1 MAGLGRRTHYRKH
14 LTDSILHDLPEP
26 NFDGG
31 ERVGKVVNTRGGNQ
45 FDVVVFDGNDSD
57 NDGVGFG
64 GQGGDGGSDS
74 GSGSG
79 SGGITVAA
87 NTVEDEN
94 HIGPDQHARR
104 PPASPAESAA
114 AEKLPL
120 HPQLAILPTKFHK
133 LVWVK
138 RGDFVIVQMGISSKS
153 NTSAAPAATSA
164 IKGSVNSDCDDY
176 HDKKES
182 DKDVDQTSSSTT
194 PSAVAN
200 EDDAGNG
207 IRMMITHILY
217 KNQVKHLK
225 SKGLW
230 PEHPEFV
237 TGTDVDALE
246 VDDAEQQQQQQQQKD
261 NYDDGIVYNDYFNN
275 DNNPNENGEYDD
287 GNEYYGYDEY
297 GNSNDDDLFVNTNRL
312 ARLEVQDSG
321 SDSDSSDDDE

>member
-45 FDVVVFDGNDSD
+45 FDVVVFDGHD
-57 NDGVGFG
+57 NDDDVVGL
-64 GQGGDGGSDS
+64 GQGGDGDS
-74 GSGSG
+74 GSGG
-79 SGGITVAA
+79 TTA

-94 HIGPDQHARR
+94 QSGPDQHARR

-138 RGDFVIVQMGISSKS
+138 RGDFVIVQMGISSKT
-153 NTSAAPAATSA
+153 NIAAAPAATPANS
-164 IKGSVNSDCDDY
+164 GSIGSSCDDY
-176 HDKKES
+176 HDQMES
-182 DKDVDQTSSSTT
+182 EKDVDQTSSSTT
-194 PSAVAN
+194 PSAVTN
-200 EDDAGNG
+200 DDDVGNG
-207 IRMMITHILY
+207 IRLMITHILY
-217 KNQVKHLK
+217 KDQVKHLK

-237 TGTDVDALE
+237 SGTDVDALE
-246 VDDAEQQQQQQQQKD
+246 GDEAEQQQQQQQQQKD
-261 NYDDGIVYNDYFNN
+261 SYDDGIVYNDYFNN
-275 DNNPNENGEYDD
+275 DSSPNENGEYDD

-297 GNSNDDDLFVNTNRL
+297 DNSNDDDLFVNTNRL